1 MLTKNMLSGKPLQ
14 GTEIIIY
21 VTNIVLLEYI
31 DVPLI
36 AVF

>member
-21 VTNIVLLEYI
+21 VTNIELNKMALEYI
-31 DVPLI
+31 DVS
-36 AVF
+36 

>member
-21 VTNIVLLEYI
+21 VTTNALM
-31 DVPLI
+31 
-36 AVF
+36 FRK